1 LSTHVK
7 FIRRQ
12 ATEVA
17 HRFAQVATSLANF
30 DNFIDISSDVILNEM
45 RYVVYMFICL
55 SRLYNFIDCNALWDD
70 VYMFGH
76 LLVVMT
82 DESKLYDELKW
93 MVLNPKLINRFH

>member
-17 HRFAQVATSLANF
+17 HRLVQVATSLASF
-30 DNFIDISSDVILNEM
+30 HDFIDISSNVILNEM
-45 RYVVYMFICL
+45 RYVVY
-55 SRLYNFIDCNALWDD
+55 CNALWDD

-93 MVLNPKLINRFH
+93 MVLNPKLINHFH